1 MSSSPYPSNIPR
13 LRNNTCCRGGITC
26 NALVR
31 STISHQ
37 EPSLSPRDMETEHRE
52 REGVV
57 HVCTLPELNAGGS
70 RDVNRSNAATV
81 LVPSN
86 VTEAAPTDLTGSSTE
101 LIRVPSPP
109 LQPPTPASEEG
120 STAQCEVGSA
130 AAGVSEGGS
139 VLSRLLAG
147 NGSSNS
153 SSGGED
159 DPPASKRRRGFLSS
173 EERFGQAVSSDVLRQ
188 VSSPPEDPS
197 TPSEMGPKSTPPS
210 TNRYT
215 MANNAWAL
223 RNFRD
228 WLGWR
233 RQVHPDDP
241 VDEDVLYTNDPAQIS
256 KWFSLFMLETRRKD
270 GTKFPASSMNSLVCA
285 LQRLRREKDP
295 LALSILDDRH
305 PGLAEFRTVRDA
317 VSLTAEQ
324 EGLGGVKRFGKGITA
339 EEEEQLWAS
348 DVLGLTSPVSLLNA
362 VFFLT
367 GKIIGIRGGHEHR
380 QLKLSQFQVLE
391 DRVVFTQQD
400 ATDTRKNKSL
410 VHHANPSAGHRCYV
424 NVMRTYVSRLP
435 ESTRQGDSFYY
446 RPKVMLPSNPEEPWF
461 ADQPIGRNRLTSFV
475 KDVCSSV
482 GITGKNNHSLR
493 GSSSGNLSPTG
504 GGAAEAQQHLPP
516 KESTPTGQPAVV
528 GFPLQNVLPTQ
539 QVVSSAQ
546 TTVSPLKSGSHS
558 GPAAVS
564 LEQSSASSGPTI
576 ITPCSMTLPSGIT
589 LTPGQVAVPQ
599 VGLSAGQIILPSG
612 QVGLPSGQ
620 VGLPSQIGLPSGQ
633 VGLPSQIGL
642 PSGQVGLPSQVGLPL
657 GQIAIPSGP
666 VGLAPGQIAVP
677 TPSVGPAVDEDDP
690 IVLVP
695 VQHYTV
701 YQQCRKSQLK

>member
-1 MSSSPYPSNIPR
+1 MCTLQDLDASSS
-13 LRNNTCCRGGITC
+13 
-26 NALVR
+26 
-31 STISHQ
+31 
-37 EPSLSPRDMETEHRE
+37 RDA
-52 REGVV
+52 VK
-57 HVCTLPELNAGGS
+57 S
-70 RDVNRSNAATV
+70 RAATV
-81 LVPSN
+81 TAPSK
-86 VTEAAPTDLTGSSTE
+86 VTEAAPTGSTGSSAE
-101 LIRVPSPP
+101 LVRAAPSAS
-109 LQPPTPASEEG
+109 LQPPTPAGGAGTERSADNYRVV
-120 STAQCEVGSA
+120 STSA
-130 AAGVSEGGS
+130 AGPERHASPS
-139 VLSRLLAG
+139 LPTLLPA

-153 SSGGED
+153 GSED
-159 DPPASKRRRGFLSS
+159 DPPASKRRKGFLSS
-173 EERFGQAVSSDVLRQ
+173 EERFGQAVSSDILRQ
-188 VSSPPEDPS
+188 VSSPPEDAT
-197 TPSEMGPKSTPPS
+197 TPPEMGPKSTPPS

-228 WLGWR
+228 WLSWR

-241 VDEDVLYTNDPAQIS
+241 VDEDVLYSNDPAQIS

-285 LQRLRREKDP
+285 LQRLRRERDP

-339 EEEEQLWAS
+339 DEEEQLWAS
-348 DVLGLTSPVSLLNA
+348 GVLGVTTPVSLLNA

-391 DRVVFTQQD
+391 DKVIFTQQD
-400 ATDTRKNKSL
+400 ASDTRRNKSL
-410 VHHANPSAGHRCYV
+410 VHHANPSAGLRCYV
-424 NVMRTYVSRLP
+424 NVMRTYISRLP
-435 ESTRQGDSFYY
+435 ESTRQSDSFYY

-493 GSSSGNLSPTG
+493 GSSPGHLSPTG
-504 GGAAEAQQHLPP
+504 GGASEAQHPGQHLPP
-516 KESTPTGQPAVV
+516 KESTTTDQQQVV
-528 GFPLQNVLPTQ
+528 GFSLPSVLPTQ
-539 QVVSSAQ
+539 PSTA
-546 TTVSPLKSGSHS
+546 PS
-558 GPAAVS
+558 GPSVS
-564 LEQSSASSGPTI
+564 RSGQTAGPLEQSSIPSRPTI
-576 ITPCSMTLPSGIT
+576 VP
-589 LTPGQVAVPQ
+589 PGQVTLASGATLASGQIVVPSGQ
-599 VGLSAGQIILPSG
+599 IGLSAGQIILPPG
-612 QVGLPSGQ
+612 
-620 VGLPSQIGLPSGQ
+620 
-633 VGLPSQIGL
+633 
-642 PSGQVGLPSQVGLPL
+642 QVGLPL
-657 GQIAIPSGP
+657 GQIAIPSGQ
-666 VGLAPGQIAVP
+666 VGLPSGQIAIPSGQVGLPSGQIAIPSGQVGLPPGQIAVP

-701 YQQCRKSQLK
+701 YQQVRKSQLK